1 VGVRGGDC
9 DVCGRLYWMFG
20 PAQGQHL
27 WCLEINISGTQQLLW
42 ISNMLK
48 SRLNEGGYN
57 ETRYEINAMRDSK
70 LRTRPFEKEKE
81 KKANQ
86 SLEE

>member
-1 VGVRGGDC
+1 
-9 DVCGRLYWMFG
+9 
-20 PAQGQHL
+20 
-27 WCLEINISGTQQLLW
+27 
-42 ISNMLK
+42 MLK

-57 ETRYEINAMRDSK
+57 ETRYEINAMRTSK
-70 LRTRPFEKEKE
+70 LRTTPFEKEKE

>member
-1 VGVRGGDC
+1 
-9 DVCGRLYWMFG
+9 MFG